1 MQLMRLLKLCNYILN
16 RLGLP
21 LNAIQ
26 PYVTLHGAKLQNP
39 AVIQAVSSQFTI
51 LTTSF
56 KDGSASLYGVANAQG
71 TQGLSNQDA
80 FLLFFLM
87 MQ

>member
-1 MQLMRLLKLCNYILN
+1 MQLIQLLKLCNYILN

-21 LNAIQ
+21 MNTIQ
-26 PYVTLHGAKLQNP
+26 PYVTLYGAKLQHP
-39 AVIQAVSSQFTI
+39 AVIQVISSQFTI

-56 KDGSASLYGVANAQG
+56 NNGSASLYGVAYAQG

-87 MQ
+87 MH